1 MENMENGF
9 DGPERANRHPAG
21 FSVFFSCLGV
31 FFLLWL
37 MPAAAALEYDV
48 AVISLAIAFGFAFIV
63 AGLATGRHFLKA
75 CKLTRTGGLHFI
87 VKMLVV
93 LDVIAVVT
101 GAVLIP
107 ANLTCKNFNFL
118 SPGSGTPSCSV
129 AIPGNIIVFMPYF
142 IIHEMINDE

>member
-9 DGPERANRHPAG
+9 DGPERADRHPAG

-37 MPAAAALEYDV
+37 TPVALEYNDA
-48 AVISLAIAFGFAFIV
+48 AVSLAIAFGFAFIV

-75 CKLTRTGGLHFI
+75 CKLTRTRGLHFI
-87 VKMLVV
+87 VKMLVI

-101 GAVLIP
+101 GALLIP
-107 ANLTCKNFNFL
+107 ANLACKNFNFL
-118 SPGSGTPSCSV
+118 SPGSGTPSCGV
-129 AIPGNIIVFMPYF
+129 AILGNIVVFAPYF
-142 IIHEMINDE
+142 IIHEMINSE